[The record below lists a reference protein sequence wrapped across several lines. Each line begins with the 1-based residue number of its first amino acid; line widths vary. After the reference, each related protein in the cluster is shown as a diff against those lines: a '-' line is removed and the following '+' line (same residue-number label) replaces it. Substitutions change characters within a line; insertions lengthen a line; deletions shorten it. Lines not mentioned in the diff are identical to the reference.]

1 RRCGGDRIIG
11 DHVECSI
18 KCHHCSGEH
27 LSTDY
32 KCPILADY
40 RFELVKELKRHP
52 ERLPEHV
59 QLFIPA
65 QCRDRNDRSH
75 VITNYQKNEQ
85 KSRATYNSTFNMNT
99 HAWPQLN
106 SNSHTVKGTNA
117 FGGVAIIIHN
127 SLKTKTIVQAPNFI
141 LIELTVLSETIL
153 IGAIYVPPGSS
164 VPFNL
169 LETHV
174 SKNFYI
180 FGDYNAKHSQW
191 RCNTNNSSG
200 NELKSW
206 LDEKGYQL
214 IAPIKPT
221 SKRSDAVIDFGITND
236 ATRWRSETIIEGTSD
251 HYPVYFEAPFSV
263 SEKGYFKKTNWNIY
277 HFFLQN
283 ICEYLN
289 VVVYNLDAEDF
300 FYLFALLLS
309 SLSDRVSEFLPVT
322 KYRSP
327 WPPYL
332 VTLAKKQNKLRKKYR
347 KTRVLKDLEEYIHW
361 KKVYAY
367 DRCLYQQKQTENRL
381 AWIAQGNNIW
391 KLVHP
396 IFHPYSPALSGL
408 TTNEGIIKN
417 PQTIVDTLADHHEK
431 HFETPTHDS
440 GTLAHV
446 EAIEAYTNISYLP
459 NIPLEQISIED
470 VHSALKRTQNKKS
483 TDCDGISALHLKQMP
498 EEFIKIITIGFNK
511 MAETGSYLKRSKH
524 AKVICISKEGMYPTL
539 NKLRPISL
547 ISNIGKLF
555 EKIIHK
561 RILKW
566 CKEKGIYVDEQS
578 GFTPERRLQTRILT
592 LVEDL
597 RLTVAACNRPALV
610 IFVDFLSAF
619 DRIWHLMLIRNLI
632 KLDCPLPIIRWIF
645 SWLQERSMSIHYGN
659 TVSRCIKLFVGTPQ
673 G

>member
-1 RRCGGDRIIG
+1 MSDFDICKQWKKERPTIEYQSLNLLLFNIQC
-11 DHVECSI
+11 
-18 KCHHCSGEH
+18 
-27 LSTDY
+27 LSTHIADLDFLISTY
-32 KCPILADY
+32 IPQICILTG
-40 RFELVKELKRHP
+40 VGSKIKNP
-52 ERLPEHV
+52 PN
-59 QLFIPA
+59 IPF
-65 QCRDRNDRSH
+65 
-75 VITNYQKNEQ
+75 
-85 KSRATYNSTFNMNT
+85 YN
-99 HAWPQLN
+99 WICQE
-106 SNSHTVKGTNA
+106 GTNA

-251 HYPVYFEAPFSV
+251 HYPVY
-263 SEKGYFKKTNWNIY
+263 
-277 HFFLQN
+277 
-283 ICEYLN
+283 
-289 VVVYNLDAEDF
+289 
-300 FYLFALLLS
+300 
-309 SLSDRVSEFLPVT
+309 
-322 KYRSP
+322 
-327 WPPYL
+327 
-332 VTLAKKQNKLRKKYR
+332 
-347 KTRVLKDLEEYIHW
+347 
-361 KKVYAY
+361 AY

-459 NIPLEQISIED
+459 NIPLEQISIEE

-632 KLDCPLPIIRWIF
+632 KLDCPLLIIRWIF

-673 G
+673 GCMAAKQNKSTMTDRQKSNDRIFTLKEIIKLISSFLLPMVLGISTVVITIHQQNITLQQRAEDRQLAREQREQDLHISKLQRAQDNADSRLLREQDLNISTQQRL

>member
-1 RRCGGDRIIG
+1 MSDFDICKQWKKERPTIEYQSLNLLLFNIQC
-11 DHVECSI
+11 
-18 KCHHCSGEH
+18 
-27 LSTDY
+27 LSTHIADLDFLISTY
-32 KCPILADY
+32 IPQICILTG
-40 RFELVKELKRHP
+40 VGSKIKNP
-52 ERLPEHV
+52 PN
-59 QLFIPA
+59 IPF
-65 QCRDRNDRSH
+65 
-75 VITNYQKNEQ
+75 
-85 KSRATYNSTFNMNT
+85 YN
-99 HAWPQLN
+99 WICQE
-106 SNSHTVKGTNA
+106 GTNA

-251 HYPVYFEAPFSV
+251 HYPVY
-263 SEKGYFKKTNWNIY
+263 
-277 HFFLQN
+277 
-283 ICEYLN
+283 
-289 VVVYNLDAEDF
+289 
-300 FYLFALLLS
+300 
-309 SLSDRVSEFLPVT
+309 
-322 KYRSP
+322 
-327 WPPYL
+327 
-332 VTLAKKQNKLRKKYR
+332 
-347 KTRVLKDLEEYIHW
+347 
-361 KKVYAY
+361 AY

-459 NIPLEQISIED
+459 NIPLEQISIEE

-632 KLDCPLPIIRWIF
+632 KLDCPLLIIRWIF

-673 G
+673 GSVLAATLFLLQIHYLPQYFLNMTTHLFADDLAIMIMGSIEKKFSQNILELEVQARLAMDILSKYSYDYILPVNIDKTNALLVRSVVAPQYPVITYRMKVENFNFNRIQVSSLTLLIDLDIY